1 MQRYLTQ
8 RLLFG
13 VLSLIS
19 ATLIVFVLSR
29 ATGDPLLLYAK
40 PGGYGVSDE
49 QVAALEKKLGLDRPL
64 IVQYFIWFGRGL
76 RGDLGQTLLAERE
89 VSKVI
94 GEKLGAT
101 MQLALAGWLFATLVG
116 VPLGVLSAVKRGSV
130 WDYIGRIFALFG
142 QAVPVFWSG
151 ILGILIFAV
160 WLGWLPAGSRPVSEP
175 FFPDQ
180 FLALIL
186 PTLALGWLPAA
197 TYLRITRSAMLEV
210 LDSEYV
216 KLARAKG
223 SGINRTVWKHA
234 FRNALIPPI
243 TVSALVLVGFL
254 EGSVVVEAVFAWPGL
269 GRTVVDSIFNNDF
282 PLLTGVILM
291 FALLYVLGS
300 FLADMLYL
308 IVDPRIRY
316 VSVS

>member
-1 MQRYLTQ
+1 MRKYILQ

-13 VLSLIS
+13 SLSLVA
-19 ATLIVFVLSR
+19 ATLLVFVMSR

-40 PGGYGVSDE
+40 PGGYGVSEE
-49 QVAALEKKLGLDRPL
+49 QIAALEAKLGLDKPL
-64 IVQYFIWFGRGL
+64 IIQYFIWLGQVA

-89 VSKVI
+89 VSLVI
-94 GEKLGAT
+94 GEKVGAT
-101 MQLALAGWLFATLVG
+101 VQLALAGWVFATVIG
-116 VPLGVLSAVKRGSV
+116 VTLGVLSAVRRGGIL
-130 WDYIGRIFALFG
+130 DYFGRAFALFG

-151 ILGILIFAV
+151 IIGILVFAV
-160 WLGWLPAGSRPVSEP
+160 WLGWLPAGSRPIDEP
-175 FFPDQ
+175 FFPNQ

-186 PTLALGWLPAA
+186 PTVALGWLPAA

-210 LDSEYV
+210 LDSEYI

-223 SGINRTVWKHA
+223 TRRSSIIWKHA

-254 EGSVVVEAVFAWPGL
+254 EGSVVVESVFAWPGL

-282 PLLTGVILM
+282 PLLTGVILFFSVM
-291 FALLYVLGS
+291 YVAGS
-300 FLADMLYL
+300 FIADMLYL
-308 IVDPRIRY
+308 VVDPRIRY
-316 VSVS
+316 T